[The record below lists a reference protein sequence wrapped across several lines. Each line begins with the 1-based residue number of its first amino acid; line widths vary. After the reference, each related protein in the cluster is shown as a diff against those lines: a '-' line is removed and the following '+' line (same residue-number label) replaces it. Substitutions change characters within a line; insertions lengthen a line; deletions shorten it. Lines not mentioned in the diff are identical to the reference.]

1 MEVEE
6 KRKMKD
12 YTDSIQDIL
21 SWQSL
26 SNEKVKEYQKV
37 IDVSKHPVSERAGRP
52 LYDYT
57 KDENGNPQ
65 RTATGKNT
73 AAVIIYDPIAQEI
86 IEKATVFTAG
96 NKPIIDYITNNTQKE
111 ELLKQILNDNKEL
124 SLNSDVYSCLYGFS
138 EVAEYWYY
146 DVDKK
151 SYEVHV
157 LSPMLGDT
165 LYPNIDNWGKMQSFA
180 YSNIKKDSEGQDYVE
195 LVYITK
201 EHITTFHTSSGIDAD
216 TFKQVAQV
224 SNFIGKLPITFTTQ
238 KNADYHDV
246 INSIFRMEQISSNAG
261 ASADKVAFPD
271 LILEGAG
278 LEGVF
283 NTADGESNTYLIGAG
298 GKAYYNQ
305 PSGDTNIVDV
315 DYKRNE
321 DIVRSRTSTPDLSLE
336 NLKGLG
342 QLSGATLERM
352 LTDPI
357 LKARNKITKYLIKH
371 HERRMNVLNH
381 LVSFINGWKID
392 DIKFNIDIEPY
403 VPLSKADKLEE
414 IRQLIGLMPTKY
426 IIKRIKNDIDRS
438 IDEEEVL
445 EWIEEE
451 KQKDIATEGY
461 F

>member
-6 KRKMKD
+6 KRKMID

-26 SNEKVKEYQKV
+26 SSDNVKLYNQV
-37 IDVSKHPVSERAGRP
+37 LDVSKHPVSGRAGRP
-52 LYDYT
+52 IYNYT
-57 KDENGNPQ
+57 KDGNGNPTRERIGTTQ
-65 RTATGKNT
+65 P
-73 AAVIIYDPIAQEI
+73 VIITDPIALEI

-96 NKPIIDYITNNTQKE
+96 NKPIIDYITSSTQKE
-111 ELLKQILNDNKEL
+111 ELLKQILTDNKEL

-146 DVDKK
+146 IPDKNA
-151 SYEVHV
+151 YEVHI

-165 LYPNIDNWGKMQSFA
+165 LYPNIDNWGNMQSFA
-180 YSNIKKDSEGQDYVE
+180 YSNVKLDAYGEEFTE

-201 EHITTFHTSSGIDAD
+201 DHITTFHGKDSD
-216 TFKQVAQV
+216 TFEQVYQV
-224 SNFIGKLPITFTTQ
+224 VNVIGKLPIIYTSQ
-238 KNADYHDV
+238 KNSDYHDV
-246 INSIFRMEQISSNAG
+246 INSIFRMEQITSNAG

-271 LILEGAG
+271 LILEGAS
-278 LEGVF
+278 LEGILN
-283 NTADGESNTYLIGAG
+283 NTDGESNTYLIGEG

-305 PSGDTNIVDV
+305 PNGDTNIVDV

-381 LVSFINGWKID
+381 LVSHFNQWSID

-438 IDEEEVL
+438 IDEDEVIG
-445 EWIEEE
+445 WIEEE
-451 KQKDIATEGY
+451 KQKNIATEG
-461 F
+461 FF

>member
-1 MEVEE
+1 MEAEK
-6 KRKMKD
+6 KRKMID
-12 YTDSIQDIL
+12 YTDSIEDIL

-26 SNEKVKEYQKV
+26 DSDTVQLYNQV
-37 IDVSKHPVSERAGRP
+37 IDVSKHPVSERKGRP
-52 LYDYT
+52 IYNYT
-57 KDENGNPQ
+57 KDGNGNPT
-65 RTATGKNT
+65 RTLAGDTKP
-73 AAVIIYDPIAQEI
+73 VIITDPIALEI
-86 IEKATVFTAG
+86 IDKAVVFSVG
-96 NKPIIDYITNNTQKE
+96 NKPIIDYITTNEKKV
-111 ELLKQILNDNKEL
+111 ELLKQILVDNKEL
-124 SLNSDVYSCLYGFS
+124 SLNSDVCTCLYGFS

-146 DVDKK
+146 DADKK

-180 YSNIKKDSEGQDYVE
+180 YSNVKQDADGEDFTE

-201 EHITTFHTSSGIDAD
+201 EHITTFHGKDAD
-216 TFKQVAQV
+216 TFEQVAQV
-224 SNFIGKLPITFTTQ
+224 LNVLGKLPIVYTTQ
-238 KNADYHDV
+238 KKADYHDV
-246 INSIFRMEQISSNAG
+246 IQSIFRIEQIASNAG

-271 LILEGAG
+271 LILEGAN
-278 LEGVF
+278 LEGILN
-283 NTADGESNTYLIGAG
+283 NTDGESDTYLIGEG
-298 GKAYYNQ
+298 GKAYYNE
-305 PSGDTNIVDV
+305 PSGDTNIVDT
-315 DYKRNE
+315 DYKRNI
-321 DIVRSRTSTPDLSLE
+321 DLIRSRTSTPDLSLE

-357 LKARNKITKYLIKH
+357 LKSRNKNAKYNIKH
-371 HERRMNVLNH
+371 QERRMNVLNH
-381 LVSFINGWKID
+381 LVSFINGWSVD

-438 IDEEEVL
+438 IDEDEVL
-445 EWIEEE
+445 SWIEEE